1 MGILVTTTQVVHSQ
15 DSCNKAQTPC
25 MNMFAPENLKDKM
38 AT

>member
-15 DSCNKAQTPC
+15 DPCNKAQTPW
-25 MNMFAPENLKDKM
+25 MNMFAPENLKDRM